1 MTQNTLLE
9 IRNWYQDLL
18 VELLDAEN
26 RSENQQCRLYVR
38 QRIQNINL
46 MLLKQDEQDY
56 LKTLDALFLIDGQHG
71 RTTTANLVC
80 DICERSAGVKKEED
94 RERET
99 C

>member
-18 VELLDAEN
+18 VELLGT
-26 RSENQQCRLYVR
+26 ENQQCRLYVR

-46 MLLKQDEQDY
+46 MMLKQDEQDY
-56 LKTLDALFLIDGQHG
+56 LKTLDAFFLIDGQHG
-71 RTTTANLVC
+71 RTTTTNLVC

-94 RERET
+94 RKRET